1 MKFRFVHRLLPLLY
15 TLLWVIPLS
24 IFMVYFLEPPQG
36 AIFNVSTWRLVKN
49 ALTQGLLS
57 GVLSFLVAIPASYYM
72 AYRTNWLSGAL
83 QGLMVIPFFFP
94 LMSTVIAFSILF
106 NLNILSRFEIL
117 YTLRAVIIAN
127 VFYNAPLFMK
137 YMGEGMKK
145 IPHEIMEVADIQGS
159 SRVRTFVSIT
169 FPILKP
175 QIFRAFFLVFTYSF
189 SSFIIVLSLGGLKY
203 STLEVAIATTLTG
216 GLNFS
221 KALWLGL
228 LQLVILLIINLGGNN
243 IEGYELSGEPQKRSI
258 PKVITIGAVLFLIF
272 EVVIGGTGFIATF
285 IHPMSGVFSLQP
297 LRTIFSPEFNLR
309 YPVLISI
316 RNSLLLGG
324 VGALASTTIAYLLL
338 RYHTKWSN
346 IAVFTTMGL
355 SSAFLGITL
364 IFLNILLSIPLSIL
378 LTLGYTLVTVPVA
391 YSFLYQHVRNFPQQV
406 SEAAMLDG
414 ASGIKGFFYIRFP
427 MLRPILVSVYLQIIA
442 ILCGEFTISY
452 TMQLGR
458 SFPTVSLVS
467 NTLISSKRFAEG
479 AALNGVML
487 IIVTLLFIG
496 GKRAEGR
503 SYKSSTSGSP

>member
-1 MKFRFVHRLLPLLY
+1 MKRRLYHGVLPLLY
-15 TLLWVIPLS
+15 TLLWIIPLT

-36 AIFNVSTWRLVKN
+36 GIFNLSTWRLVKN

-57 GVLSFLVAIPASYYM
+57 GVLSFVVAIPAAYYI
-72 AYRTNWLSGAL
+72 AYKTDWFSRAL
-83 QGLMVIPFFFP
+83 QTLMVIPFFFP
-94 LMSTVIAFSILF
+94 LISTVIAFSILF
-106 NLNILSRFEIL
+106 NLDILGRFEIL
-117 YTLRAVIIAN
+117 YTLKAVIIAN
-127 VFYNAPLFMK
+127 IFYNAPLFMK
-137 YMGEGMKK
+137 YIGEGMRK
-145 IPHEIMEVADIQGS
+145 IPHEIMEVADIQGA
-159 SRVRTFVSIT
+159 SRVRAFFSIT

-228 LQLVILLIINLGGNN
+228 LQLGILLMVNLGGNS
-243 IEGYELSGEPQKRSI
+243 IEGYELSGEPQKKSI
-258 PKVITIGAVLFLIF
+258 PKVITLGAVVFFLL

-285 IHPMSGVFSLQP
+285 IHPMSGVFSLDP
-297 LRTIFSPEFNLR
+297 IKTIFSPEFNLR

-324 VGALASTTIAYLLL
+324 VGALLSTSIAYLLL
-338 RYHTKWSN
+338 HYYTKWSN

-364 IFLNILLSIPLSIL
+364 IFLNILLSIPLPIL
-378 LTLGYTLVTVPVA
+378 LILGYTLVTVPVA

-414 ASGIKGFFYIRFP
+414 ANGITSFIYIRFP
-427 MLRPILVSVYLQIIA
+427 LLRPILVSVYLQVVA

-458 SFPTVSLVS
+458 TFPTVSLVS

-487 IIVTLLFIG
+487 IIVTLLFLG

-503 SYKSSTSGSP
+503 SYESSKKQKP